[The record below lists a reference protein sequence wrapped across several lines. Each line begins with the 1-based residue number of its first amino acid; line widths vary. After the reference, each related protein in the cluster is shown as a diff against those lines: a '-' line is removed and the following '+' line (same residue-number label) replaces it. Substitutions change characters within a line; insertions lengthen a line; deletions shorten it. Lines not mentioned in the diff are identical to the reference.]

1 MVPCVSAVASVMS
14 INHEAALLKG
24 LGQSEDDIAGGTE
37 DSWVICGCHVKES
50 DLCAGSD
57 SGGVFCMA

>member
-37 DSWVICGCHVKES
+37 DSWVICGCHDDALS
-50 DLCAGSD
+50 H
-57 SGGVFCMA
+57 